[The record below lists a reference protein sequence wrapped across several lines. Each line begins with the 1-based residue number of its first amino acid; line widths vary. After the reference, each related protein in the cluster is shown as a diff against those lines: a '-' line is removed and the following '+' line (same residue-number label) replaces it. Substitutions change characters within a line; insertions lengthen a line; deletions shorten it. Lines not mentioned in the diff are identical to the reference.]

1 MGSVRLGRES
11 FRFPCGM
18 VRTSGAV
25 GMFHTT
31 SFRPHPPCHHPFET
45 SRIHGSSHCGL
56 MEKSNSPQTTLPW
69 FEGCGQQIFYKK
81 KSEKF
86 FSGQRNFTPCHKSN
100 VDLGCFC
107 VLAIVKSAATN
118 IGVQVFF
125 KLLFPQG
132 ICPVMGLLADVVI
145 LVLIFYAE

>member
-1 MGSVRLGRES
+1 MAVPTVGERGKATPLRPLRPGPRGVVSRLRH
-11 FRFPCGM
+11 FR
-18 VRTSGAV
+18 
-25 GMFHTT
+25 
-31 SFRPHPPCHHPFET
+31 
-45 SRIHGSSHCGL
+45 
-56 MEKSNSPQTTLPW
+56 
-69 FEGCGQQIFYKK
+69 
-81 KSEKF
+81 
-86 FSGQRNFTPCHKSN
+86 PCHKSN

-118 IGVQVFF
+118 IVVQVFF